1 MVFNEV
7 FDQYIIQYR
16 ISFIRM
22 LYIITIMISDDR
34 KITGDKFVITL
45 PQTWRELYG
54 LSPAEYVTTL
64 YREGEAGPMVII
76 PKGTKLDPLQ
86 LGLISALLDSPTKP
100 EVRKLSR
107 QLKKLAAQLDQVNA

>member
-7 FDQYIIQYR
+7 FNQYIIQYR

-22 LYIITIMISDDR
+22 LYIITIMIDDDR

-45 PQTWRELYG
+45 PQAWRELHG

-64 YREGEAGPMVII
+64 YREGEAGPLVII
-76 PKGTKLDPLQ
+76 PKDFQLDELQ
-86 LGLISALLDSPTKP
+86 TGLIHALLDTPSKP

-107 QLKKLAAQLDQVNA
+107 QLKQLAAQLDQVNA